1 MIIHIFQQKYIFFG
15 KNKKTP
21 QEKFPRGEYNRSLGS
36 FYRLI
41 KGKEEEI
48 GSYSFT
54 RNALCS
60 ANAGT
65 GTVADGAVVFNL
77 ADAGAR
83 TVADGAV
90 VVDFS
95 DAGAGAVADGAVP
108 VDFSDAGARTV
119 ADGAVVVKMTDAGA
133 AGVTDGAIVFNL
145 SAA

>member
-1 MIIHIFQQKYIFFG
+1 MKIHIFRQKYIFFG

-21 QEKFPRGEYNRSLGS
+21 QEKFLRGEYNRSLGS

-48 GSYSFT
+48 GGYSFT

-83 TVADGAV
+83 TVADSAV
-90 VVDFS
+90 VVDS
-95 DAGAGAVADGAVP
+95 ADAG
-108 VDFSDAGARTV
+108 T
-119 ADGAVVVKMTDAGA
+119 
-133 AGVTDGAIVFNL
+133 
-145 SAA
+145 